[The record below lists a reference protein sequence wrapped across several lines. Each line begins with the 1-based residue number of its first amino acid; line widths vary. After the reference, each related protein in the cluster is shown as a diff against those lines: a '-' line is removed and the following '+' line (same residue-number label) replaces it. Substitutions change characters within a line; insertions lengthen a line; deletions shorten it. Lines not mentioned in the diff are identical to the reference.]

1 MTEFVVQCVMSF
13 MHGRALQQIARELT
27 ADSDDDECEV
37 NKMNGMGNWHL
48 FKLLSVIMCTWQ
60 IE

>member
-1 MTEFVVQCVMSF
+1 MAEFVVQCVMSF
-13 MHGRALQQIARELT
+13 MHRRALQQIARELT
-27 ADSDDDECEV
+27 ADSDDDV